1 MPKKGNSEGSVYYNK
16 SRNRWTVQYYE
27 VDINTG
33 KRKRRTKDFKTQE
46 EGKQYLQNIMY
57 QKQNSLYIEHNGIPL
72 TELMKSNLKLK
83 YDTNLIS
90 DAQYVRT
97 LEVIKSIEK
106 SAISSRKIDSLKA
119 EEIQEFLNSKKHLSN
134 SSIEKIF
141 FEFRQIFTYAMN
153 KGYISKNPMLEVIKP
168 KSSKKDKKVRALT
181 VKEQQDFTNWLINQD
196 IKDFPYK
203 NIYLIQMYA
212 GLRIGEVLAL
222 KTYDIDLKNK
232 RMSVNKTLTKNLK
245 NETVMG
251 NSTKTYAGIR
261 DIPITNSLYE
271 YIVEQMRIAENIEE
285 NPEKLLFKPKNK
297 KYTNRADVN
306 QELKRILKYNWGI
319 KDITTHS
326 LRHTYGTRC
335 IEAGMQPVVLQ
346 RLMGHTDI
354 KTTLNI
360 YTDVL
365 NEFKKEEI
373 EKVNEYYLKK
383 DLLNSSNIY
392 EEIER

>member
-1 MPKKGNSEGSVYYNK
+1 MPKKANNEGSVYYNK
-16 SRNRWTVQYYE
+16 SRKRWTAQYYE
-27 VDINTG
+27 TDINTG
-33 KRKRRTKDFKTQE
+33 KRKRKAKDFKTEE

-153 KGYISKNPMLEVIKP
+153 KGYISRNPMLEVIKP

-181 VKEQQDFTNWLINQD
+181 VKEQQDFTNWIINQD
-196 IKDFPYK
+196 INEFPYK

-251 NSTKTYAGIR
+251 DSTKTYAGIR
-261 DIPITNSLYE
+261 DIPITDSLYE
-271 YIVEQMRIAENIEE
+271 YIVEQMRVAENIEE
-285 NPEKLLFKPKNK
+285 NSEKLLFKPKNK

-383 DLLNSSNIY
+383 DLLTDNKIC
-392 EEIER
+392 EELER

>member
-1 MPKKGNSEGSVYYNK
+1 MPKKANNEGSVYYNK
-16 SRNRWTVQYYE
+16 SRKRWTAQYYE
-27 VDINTG
+27 TDINTG
-33 KRKRRTKDFKTQE
+33 KRKRKAKDFKTEE
-46 EGKQYLQNIMY
+46 EGKQYLKNIMY

-119 EEIQEFLNSKKHLSN
+119 EEIQEFLNSKKYLSN

-153 KGYISKNPMLEVIKP
+153 KGYISRNPMLEVIKP

-196 IKDFPYK
+196 INDFSYK
-203 NIYLIQMYA
+203 SIYLIQMYA

-251 NSTKTYAGIR
+251 DSTKTYAGIR
-261 DIPITNSLYE
+261 DIPITDSLYE
-271 YIVEQMRIAENIEE
+271 YIVEQMRVAENIEE

-383 DLLNSSNIY
+383 DLLTDNNIC
-392 EEIER
+392 EEPER

>member
-1 MPKKGNSEGSVYYNK
+1 MSKKSNSEGSVYYNK
-16 SRNRWTVQYYE
+16 SRNRWTAQYFE
-27 VDINTG
+27 LDRITG
-33 KRKRRTKDFKTQE
+33 NKKRKAKDFKTKE
-46 EGKQYLQNIMY
+46 EGKQYLKNIMY

-72 TELMKSNLKLK
+72 VELMKANLRLK

-97 LEVIKSIEK
+97 SEVIKSIEK
-106 SAISSRKIDSLKA
+106 SSISSQRIDELNS

-141 FEFRQIFTYAMN
+141 FEFRQTFTYAMN
-153 KGYISKNPMLEVIKP
+153 KGYISRNPMQEVIKP
-168 KSSKKDKKVRALT
+168 KSSKKDRKVRALT
-181 VKEQQDFTNWLINQD
+181 VQEQQEFTNWLTRQNIN
-196 IKDFPYK
+196 DFPYK

-222 KTYDIDLKNK
+222 KSYDIDLKNK
-232 RMSVNKTLTKNLK
+232 KINVNKTLTKNLK
-245 NETVMG
+245 NEIIIG

-261 DIPITNSLYE
+261 DIPIPNSLYP
-271 YIVEQMRIAENIEE
+271 YIVEQMSIADNSEQNF
-285 NPEKLLFKPKNK
+285 EKLLFKPTNK
-297 KYTNRADVN
+297 PYTNRNDVN
-306 QELKRILKYNWGI
+306 SELKKILKYNWNI

-354 KTTLNI
+354 ATTLNT

-365 NEFKKEEI
+365 NEFKKEEL
-373 EKVNEYYLKK
+373 EKVNAYYIQKNLFSK
-383 DLLNSSNIY
+383 SSGSNKF
-392 EEIER
+392 ER

>member
-1 MPKKGNSEGSVYYNK
+1 MSKKSNSEGSVYYNK
-16 SRNRWTVQYYE
+16 SRNRWTAQYYE
-27 VDINTG
+27 LDRITG
-33 KRKRRTKDFKTQE
+33 NKKRKAKDFKTKE
-46 EGKQYLQNIMY
+46 EGKQYLKNIMY

-72 TELMKSNLKLK
+72 VELMKANLRLK

-97 LEVIKSIEK
+97 SEVIKSIEK
-106 SAISSRKIDSLKA
+106 SSISSQRIDELNS

-134 SSIEKIF
+134 SSIKKIF
-141 FEFRQIFTYAMN
+141 FEFRQTFTYAMN
-153 KGYISKNPMLEVIKP
+153 KGYISRNPMQEVIKP
-168 KSSKKDKKVRALT
+168 KSSKKDRKVRALT
-181 VKEQQDFTNWLINQD
+181 VQEQQEFTNWLTRQNIN
-196 IKDFPYK
+196 DFPYK

-222 KTYDIDLKNK
+222 KSYDIDLKNK
-232 RMSVNKTLTKNLK
+232 KINVNKTLTKNLK
-245 NETVMG
+245 NEIIIG

-261 DIPITNSLYE
+261 DIPIPNSLYP
-271 YIVEQMRIAENIEE
+271 YIVEQMSIADNSEQNF
-285 NPEKLLFKPKNK
+285 EKLLFKPTNK
-297 KYTNRADVN
+297 PYTNRNDVN
-306 QELKRILKYNWGI
+306 SELKKILKYNWNI

-354 KTTLNI
+354 ATTLNT

-365 NEFKKEEI
+365 NEFKKEEL
-373 EKVNEYYLKK
+373 EKVNAYYIQKNLFSK
-383 DLLNSSNIY
+383 SSGSNKF
-392 EEIER
+392 ER